1 MGSSTS
7 YINKALKLNFLST
20 FALFLGAKV
29 AEVWL
34 DEYSLLIR
42 ATF

>member
-7 YINKALKLNFLST
+7 YINKALKLNF
-20 FALFLGAKV
+20 FVNFRFVLGAKV

-34 DEYSLLIR
+34 DEYSLLLR